1 MKSSTKRL
9 VSIAIVALLF
19 ISALV
24 VYGSFIKPVYEDIKA
39 KRAELSSQRA
49 IEKQLRTAAEQIQN
63 LLAQYQDIGLVR
75 ETVSVILPNEQ
86 AMPQAVA
93 QITGLAENNSLSIQ
107 SLTSQYLAIKPSG
120 DSNLIRGLGTL
131 RFDVRLI
138 GDYKSLKAFVGQL
151 ENNIRLMDLVSL
163 KVDPVGAPGKDIFL
177 YTVTV
182 DTYYQTN

>member
-9 VSIAIVALLF
+9 VSIVAVALLF

-24 VYGSFIKPVYEDIKA
+24 VYGSFIKPVYEDIKT

-63 LLAQYQDIGLVR
+63 LLAKYQDVGLVR
-75 ETVSVILPNEQ
+75 ETISAILPIEQ
-86 AMPQAVA
+86 AMPQAVS
-93 QITGLAENNSLSIQ
+93 QITGLAENNSLSVQ
-107 SLTSQYLAIKPSG
+107 SLTSQHLAIKPSG
-120 DSNLIRGLGTL
+120 DSDLIKGLGTI

-138 GDYKSLKAFVGQL
+138 GDYKSLKTFIGQL
-151 ENNIRLMDLVSL
+151 ENNVRLIDLVSL
-163 KVDPVGAPGKDIFL
+163 KIDPVGASGKDIFL

-182 DTYYQTN
+182 DTYYQAQ